1 MFFFC
6 WKIKTKEE
14 KKQKQIHIKC
24 KNKFDVVRNYLPIF
38 CVHSKKLTSK
48 IYFSFS
54 SFLTHTL
61 THLQTHN
68 LEHKTHPPSFSNF
81 PMKYVDEQ
89 TMLEIEAN
97 RHYFADI
104 VSACVRLFQF
114 GLLEYVSLPWRRREL
129 NQSARRYRIKK
140 KNHSASPAPTP
151 VIILSQPPSLPP
163 SPISPLPTTT
173 ITCITSNIYTQ
184 YSYTPAINLHKIVI
198 TRSLTRQRHTFN
210 HKKYLR
216 THQWEESQQNRY
228 QITWQNGF
236 KDLAEDA
243 VLE

>member
-1 MFFFC
+1 MFFLC

-68 LEHKTHPPSFSNF
+68 LEHKTHPPSFSNEIRWWTDNARDRSESTLF
-81 PMKYVDEQ
+81 RGYCFRLCSPFSIWSTGVRISSVKKKRTESISQ
-89 TMLEIEAN
+89 TIS
-97 RHYFADI
+97 H
-104 VSACVRLFQF
+104 Q
-114 GLLEYVSLPWRRREL
+114 
-129 NQSARRYRIKK
+129 K

-151 VIILSQPPSLPP
+151 VIILSQPPSLPL